1 MIVPRNHEH
10 GGAVSLKL
18 SSEEM
23 TDIANTANKLI
34 KTLFEV
40 TRESTSPD
48 EQIIIMIVASYILKK
63 SLILNF
69 DMLGQSEQGR
79 KAIEIVE
86 KYLEDNGVI
95 KPLPFTDSHLN

>member
-1 MIVPRNHEH
+1 M
-10 GGAVSLKL
+10 SFKL

-23 TDIANTANKLI
+23 TNIANVANKLV

-40 TRESTSPD
+40 TQESSSPD
-48 EQIIIMIVASYILKK
+48 EQVIIMIATSYILKK

-86 KYLEDNGVI
+86 KYLEDNGI
-95 KPLPFTDSHLN
+95 IRSLPFHNEDMN

>member
-1 MIVPRNHEH
+1 MSIR
-10 GGAVSLKL
+10 L

-23 TDIANTANKLI
+23 DGIAKAANNLV

-40 TRESTSPD
+40 TQESTDPE
-48 EQIIIMIVASYILKK
+48 EQVIIMIAVQYILKK

-69 DMLGQSEQGR
+69 DMLGQSEQGK

-86 KYLEDNGVI
+86 KYLEENGTIRSMAV
-95 KPLPFTDSHLN
+95 PNNDLN

>member
-1 MIVPRNHEH
+1 M
-10 GGAVSLKL
+10 SFKL

-23 TDIANTANKLI
+23 TDIANVANKLV

-40 TRESTSPD
+40 TQESSSPD
-48 EQIIIMIVASYILKK
+48 EQIIIMIATSYILKK

-95 KPLPFTDSHLN
+95 RSLPFPDSKLN